1 MWLPRNR
8 GFATLA
14 QSVEQLPRKE
24 QVRGSI
30 PLGGSRFSTSSRSM
44 LLDGSGRG
52 STMSSRKGLH
62 PTQVVAGAFTA
73 IILIGTFLLTL
84 PIATNSGK
92 ATSFLD
98 ALFTAT
104 SATTVTG
111 LSTLDVQVHWNL
123 FGHTVIAI
131 LIELGGFGIVGFTS
145 LVAILLE
152 GRISLKNRI
161 LTSSEAGSSAS
172 NVRGLLL
179 NVLKI
184 MLFFQGLLFVFLFF
198 RFMLE
203 YDYTWNV
210 AAGHAAFHAMSAFN
224 NAGFALYSNNMI
236 GFARDG
242 WILIP
247 IFMTVF
253 IASVGFPTITEIR
266 DRAKLKLA
274 KALNRPINYTM
285 PTQWSL
291 NSRIVLWGSL
301 VLVVVGTVAIA
312 ILEWDNP
319 KTFGPLPF
327 IDKILDSIFAAVMPR
342 TAGFNSVDVLG
353 MTPSSWLVTDIL
365 MFIGGASVSTSGGIK
380 IGTAVVLFFIVYTEI
395 RGETAVNIG
404 NRRLPRSMQ
413 RQALTIVSITAFVIV
428 GATMLL
434 RLTTTFTLDQILLE
448 VFSAVGT
455 VGLDPGMS
463 ATMPD
468 HAKFLVALLMLFGR
482 LGPIVV
488 ATSIALRR
496 THRHFEY
503 PKERPL
509 IG

>member
-1 MWLPRNR
+1 
-8 GFATLA
+8 
-14 QSVEQLPRKE
+14 
-24 QVRGSI
+24 
-30 PLGGSRFSTSSRSM
+30 
-44 LLDGSGRG
+44 
-52 STMSSRKGLH
+52 MSSRKGLH

-73 IILIGTFLLTL
+73 IILIGTFLLML
-84 PIATNSGK
+84 PLATNSGK
-92 ATSFLD
+92 ATAFID

-111 LSTLDVQVHWNL
+111 LSTLDVETHWNL
-123 FGHTVIAI
+123 FGHTVIAL
-131 LIELGGFGIVGFTS
+131 LIQVGGFGIVGFAS

-152 GRISLKNRI
+152 GKVSLKNRL
-161 LTSSEAGSSAS
+161 LTSSEAGSNAA
-172 NVRGLLL
+172 NIRGLLF

-184 MLFFQGLLFVFLFF
+184 MLFFQFLLFLFLFF
-198 RFMLE
+198 RFITE
-203 YDYTWNV
+203 YKYDWNV
-210 AAGHAAFHAMSAFN
+210 ALGHGVFHAMSAFN
-224 NAGFALYSNNMI
+224 NAGFALYSDSMM

-253 IASVGFPTITEIR
+253 IASVGFPTIVEIR
-266 DRAKLKLA
+266 DRAKLKIAGWL
-274 KALNRPINYTM
+274 KRPLNYTM

-301 VLVVVGTVAIA
+301 VLFVGGTLAIA
-312 ILEWDNP
+312 ILEWNNP
-319 KTFGPLPF
+319 RTLGQLPVV
-327 IDKILDSIFAAVMPR
+327 DKVVDSMFASVMPR
-342 TAGFNSVDVLG
+342 TAGFNSLDVVG
-353 MTPSSWLVTDIL
+353 MTPSTWMVTDIL
-365 MFIGGASVSTSGGIK
+365 MFVGGASVSTAGGIK

-413 RQALTIVSITAFVIV
+413 RQALTILTVTSFVIV
-428 GATMLL
+428 GASMWL

-463 ATMPD
+463 AIMPD
-468 HAKFLVALLMLFGR
+468 HAKFLVSLLMLFGR

-496 THRHFEY
+496 TRRHFEY

>member
-1 MWLPRNR
+1 MALK
-8 GFATLA
+8 GV
-14 QSVEQLPRKE
+14 Q
-24 QVRGSI
+24 
-30 PLGGSRFSTSSRSM
+30 
-44 LLDGSGRG
+44 
-52 STMSSRKGLH
+52 MSSRKGLH

-73 IILIGTFLLTL
+73 IILLGTFLLTL

-92 ATSFLD
+92 MTPFLD

-111 LSTLDVQVHWNL
+111 LSTLNVETHWNL
-123 FGHTVIAI
+123 FGHVVIGL
-131 LIELGGFGIVGFTS
+131 LIQVGGFGIVGFAS

-152 GRISLKNRI
+152 GKISLKNRM
-161 LTSSEAGSSAS
+161 LTSSEAGSTAS
-172 NVRGLLL
+172 NIRGLLF

-184 MLFFQGLLFVFLFF
+184 MLFFQALLFIFLFW
-198 RFMLE
+198 RFITE
-203 YDYTWNV
+203 YKYEWNV
-210 AAGHAAFHAMSAFN
+210 ALGHGVFHAVSAFN
-224 NAGFALYSNNMI
+224 NAGFALYADSMM

-247 IFMTVF
+247 IFVTVF
-253 IASVGFPTITEIR
+253 IASVGFPTIVEIR

-274 KALNRPINYTM
+274 KVLKRNAPYSM
-285 PTQWSL
+285 PEQWSL
-291 NSRIVLWGSL
+291 NSRITLWGSAVLL
-301 VLVVVGTVAIA
+301 VGGTIAIA
-312 ILEWDNP
+312 VLEWNNP
-319 KTFGPLPF
+319 KTIGTLPTV
-327 IDKILDSIFAAVMPR
+327 DKIIDSIFAAVMPR
-342 TAGFNSVDVLG
+342 TAGFNSVDILG
-353 MTPSSWLVTDIL
+353 MLPGTWLVTDVL

-380 IGTAVVLFFIVYTEI
+380 IGTAVVLFYIVYTEV

-413 RQALTIVSITAFVIV
+413 RQALTIVTVTSFVII
-428 GATMLL
+428 GATLLL
-434 RLTTTFTLDQILLE
+434 RLTTPFTLDQILLV

-455 VGLDPGMS
+455 VGLDSGMT
-463 ATMPD
+463 ATMND
-468 HAKFLVALLMLFGR
+468 GAKFLVSLLMLFGR

-496 THRHFEY
+496 TRRHFEY

>member
-1 MWLPRNR
+1 
-8 GFATLA
+8 
-14 QSVEQLPRKE
+14 
-24 QVRGSI
+24 
-30 PLGGSRFSTSSRSM
+30 
-44 LLDGSGRG
+44 
-52 STMSSRKGLH
+52 MSSRKGLH

-73 IILIGTFLLTL
+73 IILIGTFLLML
-84 PIATNSGK
+84 PLATNSGK
-92 ATSFLD
+92 ATPFID

-111 LSTLDVQVHWNL
+111 LSTLDVETHWNL
-123 FGHTVIAI
+123 FGHTVIAL
-131 LIELGGFGIVGFTS
+131 LIQVGGFGIVGFAS

-152 GRISLKNRI
+152 GKVSLKNRL
-161 LTSSEAGSSAS
+161 LTSSEAGSNAA
-172 NVRGLLL
+172 NIRGLLF

-184 MLFFQGLLFVFLFF
+184 MLFFQFVLFLFLFF
-198 RFMLE
+198 RFITE
-203 YDYTWNV
+203 YKYDWNV
-210 AAGHAAFHAMSAFN
+210 ALGHGVFHAMSAFN
-224 NAGFALYSNNMI
+224 NAGFALYSDSMM

-247 IFMTVF
+247 IVMTVF
-253 IASVGFPTITEIR
+253 IASVGFPTIVEIR
-266 DRAKLKLA
+266 DRAKLKIAGWL
-274 KALNRPINYTM
+274 KRPLNYTM

-301 VLVVVGTVAIA
+301 VLFVGGTLAIA
-312 ILEWDNP
+312 ILEWNNP
-319 KTFGPLPF
+319 RTLGQLPVV
-327 IDKILDSIFAAVMPR
+327 DKVVDSMFASVMPR
-342 TAGFNSVDVLG
+342 TAGFNSLDVVG
-353 MTPSSWLVTDIL
+353 MTPSTWMVTDIL
-365 MFIGGASVSTSGGIK
+365 MFVGGASVSTAGGIK

-413 RQALTIVSITAFVIV
+413 RQALTILTVTSFVIV
-428 GATMLL
+428 GASMWL

-463 ATMPD
+463 AIMPD
-468 HAKFLVALLMLFGR
+468 HAKFLVSLLMLFGR

-496 THRHFEY
+496 TRRHFEY